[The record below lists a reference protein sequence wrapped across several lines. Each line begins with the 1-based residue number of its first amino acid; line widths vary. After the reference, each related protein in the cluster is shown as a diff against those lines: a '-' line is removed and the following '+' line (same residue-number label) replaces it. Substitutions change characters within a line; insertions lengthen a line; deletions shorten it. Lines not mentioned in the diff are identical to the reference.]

1 VVQTLKQHKEVAM
14 KTILLTVFLVGLF
27 AVSAYAQGN
36 NFAVGAWLGMEAN
49 KRAMENRLAEQQLA
63 IMQQQLAAMQQSRT
77 EFQSEIFRQ
86 GYQEGYTSGYQRGTA
101 DTVDY
106 VKQKEGEVQ
115 IMVFN
120 FVGKELFS
128 ETSVENLTQARKG
141 FLEALNTPNH
151 YVAKVYLT
159 LVDARLKELAE
170 GKK

>member
-1 VVQTLKQHKEVAM
+1 M
-14 KTILLTVFLVGLF
+14 KTILLAVFLVGLS
-27 AVSAYAQGN
+27 AVPAYAQGN
-36 NFAVGAWLGMEAN
+36 NFAVGAWMAMEVN
-49 KRAMENRLAEQQLA
+49 KRQMENRVAEQQVA
-63 IMQQQLAAMQQSRT
+63 IMQQQIESMKQTRR
-77 EFQSEIFRQ
+77 EFQNELFQQ

-115 IMVFN
+115 VMVFN

-141 FLEALNTPNH
+141 FREAFNTPNH
-151 YVAKVYLT
+151 YVAKVYVALI
-159 LVDARLKELAE
+159 DARLKELAE